1 MAARLALLATFP
13 LMLLAL
19 GGPLSQVPAYAGHA
33 AEGTAP
39 LACSAPYVSASGA
52 TQVTICP
59 PSVVSGQEVQFDVRS
74 IPDASVSVR
83 LSYRDGTQGQAT
95 DTTDTQGSATIPITV
110 SYNPL
115 YRYASARFQVT
126 VVKQGGNDIVR
137 GTFRVAQA
145 GPAARL
151 RIKPAGVVDW
161 CADGQTCTVK
171 NGQSVTIR
179 VDAPPS
185 AQVQAWIAFPDGQDE
200 PCIGNALTGNSG
212 TFADGTGAYVCTL
225 PVYFGAKKG
234 RHIASV
240 VVEATITTDATTIP
254 LRQVLWLAFG

>member
-1 MAARLALLATFP
+1 MAARRALFATFP

-19 GGPLSQVPAYAGHA
+19 SGPPFQPLAYAGYA
-33 AEGTAP
+33 ANDPPT
-39 LACSAPYVSASGA
+39 ACSAPYLSASGA

-59 PSVVSGQEVQFDVRS
+59 PGVVSGQEVQFDVRS
-74 IPDASVSVR
+74 IPNATVSVR
-83 LSYRDGTQGQAT
+83 IFYRDGTQGQAN
-95 DTTDTQGSATIPITV
+95 DTTDTQGVATLPITV

-126 VVKQGGNDIVR
+126 VVKQGSSDVVR
-137 GTFRVAQA
+137 GTFRVSQA

-151 RIKPAGVVDW
+151 RIKPSGALDW

-185 AQVQAWIAFPDGQDE
+185 AQVQAGIAFADGQDE

-212 TFADGTGAYVCTL
+212 AFADSTGAYVCTL
-225 PVYFGAKKG
+225 PVYLGAKKG
-234 RHIASV
+234 KRITSV
-240 VVEATITTDATTIP
+240 VVEATVTTDATSIP
-254 LRQVLWLAFG
+254 LHQVLWLAAG